1 MKKRLVIVA
10 VTMLLWQVVPMFSL
24 EQVRVQAGD
33 AQQFLFKF
41 EPDQPLLYA
50 IKSRISIDMDMQ
62 TPGESAKMTMEV
74 EMRYDIKLT
83 PKGKLGGDVTTLR
96 LEPSGLEADWDITGP
111 AGHIIMKLRGS
122 DITATQNGVTIMD
135 TKKDIGL
142 AEAREVKNELVA
154 LYLSGDVDIDSKG
167 KVIKI
172 RGDVPFVEFWTEAI
186 EGQPG
191 FFGVV
196 FPGKPIATGDTWK
209 QFLTV
214 KKMGDILLEEPGLR
228 CMVTLTRDP
237 DTTIDGRNISR
248 FILAAPF
255 KQRDLVGY
263 TNQGG
268 QRIRVNIPTFDRSA
282 SGAVHFDG
290 KEGVLIDYNMEIEAK
305 CHMNMSVGEETA
317 VVDMVIGGIMD
328 MQLLP

>member
-1 MKKRLVIVA
+1 MKRRLVIVA
-10 VTMLLWQVVPMFSL
+10 LAMLLWQVVPMFSL
-24 EQVRVQAGD
+24 EQVSAQARDVQE
-33 AQQFLFKF
+33 FLFKF
-41 EPDQPLLYA
+41 ESDRPLLYA
-50 IKSRISIDMDMQ
+50 TKSRISIDMDIQ
-62 TPGESAKMTMEV
+62 APGESVKTTMEI

-96 LEPSGLEADWDITGP
+96 LEPSDLEADWDITGP

-122 DITATQNGVTIMD
+122 DITATQNGVTIID

-142 AEAREVKNELVA
+142 AGAREIKNELVA
-154 LYLSGDVDIDSKG
+154 LYLSGDLDIDSRG
-167 KVIKI
+167 KVVNIH
-172 RGDVPFVEFWTEAI
+172 GDVPFVEFWTEAI

-196 FPGKPIATGDTWK
+196 FPGKPIAMGDTWK
-209 QFLTV
+209 QFLTL

-228 CMVTLTRDP
+228 CTITLTRDS
-237 DTTIDGRNISR
+237 DTTIDGRNISS
-248 FILAAPF
+248 FILVAPL

-263 TNQGG
+263 MNQGG
-268 QRIRVNIPTFDRSA
+268 EQIRVNILTFDRSG
-282 SGAVHFDG
+282 SGTVSFDG

-305 CHMNMSVGEETA
+305 SHMNISIGEETA